1 MIDLAGLAR
10 ISLAPAEPCLGLRPG
25 TGRLLSSE
33 KSDESSYPLIILS
46 QGLQT
51 RMDPDCSNCA
61 PERSDV
67 HFASN
72 IWPHVPASAR
82 KYSKVPGFQVFTYYS
97 DVSGGT

>member
-1 MIDLAGLAR
+1 MTDLAGLAR
-10 ISLAPAEPCLGLRPG
+10 ISFAPAEPCLVLRLE

-33 KSDESSYPLIILS
+33 KSDESSYPLMIPS

-51 RMDPDCSNCA
+51 RIDPDCPKCA

-72 IWPHVPASAR
+72 IWPQVPASKR
-82 KYSKVPGFQVFTYYS
+82 EEK
-97 DVSGGT
+97 